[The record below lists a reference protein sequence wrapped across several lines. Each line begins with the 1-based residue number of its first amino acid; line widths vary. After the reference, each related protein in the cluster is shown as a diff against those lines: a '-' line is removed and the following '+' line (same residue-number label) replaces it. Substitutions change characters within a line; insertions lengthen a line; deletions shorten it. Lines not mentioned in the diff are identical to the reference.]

1 MERKNMNSFIAKR
14 LLPFFIFT
22 VTVETLFIC
31 FEFINNYPV
40 LDFSVLSVLK
50 TLGVRMLTTTVAFLF
65 AMMPYMLYLLF
76 LPQSKINT
84 KGDKIITTTMYSV
97 FVFIS
102 LFNAVASAVFWEEFQ
117 SAFNFIAVDYLVYT
131 NEVIANIWQ
140 SYPVVPIISAI
151 IALSAVVICFSYKYL
166 FLAENSPR
174 FFKRLFYTAT
184 YICICFLSYANIDI
198 SDLEISKNRYN
209 NELAK
214 EGFYSLFSAFLKN
227 EIIYDNFYLTQDTTE
242 NLAILQKKYQGNN
255 ITFISPKKNIARQ
268 ISSFRPESRANVIIV
283 LMESM
288 SAKYM
293 DENHPQTPS
302 ITPNL
307 SKLAQEGLYFSNTY
321 AIGTRSVRGIEALTL
336 SLPPLPGM
344 SVVRRKNNE
353 NLHGIGS
360 IFHEKGYDNKWI
372 YGGYGYFDNMNYFM
386 GSNGFKAIDRTD
398 WNKDEITFA
407 NAWGASDEDTFNK
420 IISEADKS
428 FAEDKPFLTFTLTI
442 SNHRPYT
449 FPEGRIDMPSR
460 KGGRIAG
467 VKYADYAIGKFME
480 NAKQKPWFDNT
491 IFVFIADHTAGA
503 SGKEEI
509 NLEGHHIPFIIYAPK
524 FVKAQ
529 RIDTP
534 VSQIDA
540 LPTLLGIL
548 NFNYESRFFGQDI
561 LLPHYKSRL
570 FVSNYQKIGYVK
582 NGVKIILKPVKEYS
596 VSPEKTDKNQTEQNL
611 KEAIAYYQ
619 QASDWE
625 NQLKAITAE

>member
-1 MERKNMNSFIAKR
+1 MNSFIIKR
-14 LLPFFIFT
+14 LIPFFIFT
-22 VTVETLFIC
+22 VAVESLFIC
-31 FEFINNYPV
+31 FEFINNHQV
-40 LDFSVLSVLK
+40 LDFSFLSVLK

-65 AMMPYMLYLLF
+65 AMIPYMLYLLF
-76 LPQSKINT
+76 LPQSKVNS
-84 KGDKIITTTMYSV
+84 KPDKIITTTIYSV
-97 FVFIS
+97 FVFVS
-102 LFNAVASAVFWEEFQ
+102 LFNTAASAVFWEEFQ

-131 NEVIANIWQ
+131 NEVFANIWQ
-140 SYPVVPIISAI
+140 SYPVVWIISAI
-151 IALSAVVICFSYKYL
+151 IALSAVIILFSHKYL
-166 FLAENSPR
+166 FMAENTPP
-174 FFKRLFYTAT
+174 FLKRLFYTAT
-184 YICICFLSYANIDI
+184 YVCVCFLSYANIDI

-227 EIIYDNFYLTQDTTE
+227 EIIYDDFYLTQNQEE
-242 NLAILQKKYQGNN
+242 NLKILQKKYEGNN
-255 ITFISPKKNIARQ
+255 VTFISPKKNINRQ
-268 ISSFRPESRANVIIV
+268 ISSFRPENRANVIII

-293 DENHPQTPS
+293 DENRPDSPS

-307 SKLAQEGLYFSNTY
+307 TKLSKEGLYFSNTY
-321 AIGTRSVRGIEALTL
+321 AVGTRSVRGIEALNL
-336 SLPPLPGM
+336 SIPPLPGM
-344 SVVRRKNNE
+344 SIVRRPHNE
-353 NLHGIGS
+353 NLHGLGS
-360 IFHEKGYDNKWI
+360 IFQEKGYDNKWV

-386 GSNGFKAIDRTD
+386 EHNGFKVVDRTAWD
-398 WNKDEITFA
+398 NNEITFA

-428 FAEDKPFLTFTLTI
+428 YAEDKPFLTFALTI

-449 FPEGRIDMPSR
+449 FPNNRIDMPSG

-467 VKYADYAIGKFME
+467 VKYADYAIGKFIE
-480 NAKQKPWFDNT
+480 DAKQKPWFDNT

-529 RIDTP
+529 KIDLP
-534 VSQIDA
+534 ISQIDA

-548 NFNYESRFFGQDI
+548 NFNYESRFFGQDV
-561 LLPHYKSRL
+561 LQPDYEARF

-582 NGVKIILKPVKEYS
+582 DGKTTILKPIKEYS
-596 VSPEKTDKNQTEQNL
+596 YSPENTDPAQIEQDL

-619 QASDWE
+619 EADNWMDY
-625 NQLKAITAE
+625 LK